1 MSDYSWR
8 EKYEAEEKEKFKEQ
22 RRISIEKYKNCV
34 NFYDNL
40 SIEEKKYY
48 RHEINYQSIKGLGSI
63 SLDLYYPDNH
73 YESVVAEREE
83 AKVPLP
89 KEKISQI
96 IQHIEKEISFFEVW
110 DGAVNYGPE
119 LDDNF
124 MADLDKIDYK
134 DRVVDVVSTIFTNEF
149 CLEKNDW
156 DNFKALE
163 VEEKNQEFKKGNKI
177 SVGCEETPTSEMNV
191 HVSIDLEN
199 RAVVQEVVHEEGGK
213 VPITLFQAKTEEEL
227 LNKISEFKWDD
238 FVTVDEEAVIEELGL
253 DEKREYTL

>member
-73 YESVVAEREE
+73 YESVVSGREK
-83 AKVPLP
+83 AKAPLP

-124 MADLDKIDYK
+124 MADLDKIDFK
-134 DRVVDVVSTIFTNEF
+134 DRVVDLVSTIFTNEF

-177 SVGCEETPTSEMNV
+177 SVGCEETPISEMYV

-213 VPITLFQAKTEEEL
+213 VPIALFQAKTEEEL
-227 LNKISEFKWDD
+227 LNKISGFKWND
-238 FVTVDEEAVIEELGL
+238 FVTVDEEAVLEELGL
-253 DEKREYTL
+253 DEKQEYTL

>member
-8 EKYEAEEKEKFKEQ
+8 EKYEAEEEEKFKEQ
-22 RRISIEKYKNCV
+22 RRISLEKYKNCV
-34 NFYDNL
+34 KFYDDL
-40 SIEEKKYY
+40 SIEEKAYY
-48 RHEINYQSIKGLGSI
+48 RHEVDYQSIKSLGSS

-73 YESVVAEREE
+73 YESVVSGRKE
-83 AKVPLP
+83 AQVPLS

-96 IQHIEKEISFFEVW
+96 IQHIEKEISFIEVW

-119 LDDNF
+119 MDDNF

-156 DNFKALE
+156 NNFKALE
-163 VEEKNQEFKKGNKI
+163 VEEKNQEFKNGKNI
-177 SVGCEETPTSEMNV
+177 SVGCEETPISELNV
-191 HVSIDLEN
+191 YVSIDLEN
-199 RAVVQEVVHEEGGK
+199 KTVVQEVVHEEDRM

-227 LNKISEFKWDD
+227 LDKISGYKWVD
-238 FVTVDEEAVIEELGL
+238 FVTVDEEAVLEELGL
-253 DEKREYTL
+253 DEKEEYTL